1 VAAGISNEG
10 YLNTSEVIDLKQ
22 STEAWKDLNQ
32 LPTKLDNP
40 LAGYTNSSIPIVCG
54 KYILIKIKNFKL

>member
-1 VAAGISNEG
+1 VAAGISDEG

-54 KYILIKIKNFKL
+54 K